1 MIEKNKIRLRIYLAA
16 IAVLLSV
23 GIIGFMFIE
32 NMSLTDA
39 IYFSI
44 VTMATV
50 GYGDIHPQTD
60 IGKILTLI
68 IIIGGVGAFFG
79 VIASITDLFVNRREE
94 SLRRQKLDMV
104 TGLFFSEMG
113 NELLKRF
120 TRLDPEAKTL
130 HSILRLSEDWKD
142 EDFDKAYKA
151 LKKHCLAIDSRR
163 ADILTLQEYLQNRAD
178 LLLRLIENPIIQ
190 EHENFSELL
199 RAVFHLRDEL
209 LNRSAL
215 FKLPDSDRKHLEGD
229 IVRAYNLLIFE
240 WLRYIRYLKNSYEY
254 LFSLAMRVNPFDPEA
269 DAVVKNS

>member
-1 MIEKNKIRLRIYLAA
+1 
-16 IAVLLSV
+16 
-23 GIIGFMFIE
+23 
-32 NMSLTDA
+32 
-39 IYFSI
+39 
-44 VTMATV
+44 MATV

-68 IIIGGVGAFFG
+68 IIICGVGTFLG

-113 NELLKRF
+113 NEPLKRL

-130 HSILRLSEDWKD
+130 HSVLRLSEEWKD
-142 EDFDKAYKA
+142 EDFNKAYTA
-151 LKKHCLAIDSRR
+151 LKQHHLVIDSRR
-163 ADILTLQEYLQNRAD
+163 ADILTLLEYLQNRAD

-209 LNRSAL
+209 LNRSDLCELA
-215 FKLPDSDRKHLEGD
+215 DSDRKHLEGD
-229 IVRAYNLLIFE
+229 IVRVYNLLIFE
-240 WLRYIRYLKNSYEY
+240 WLRYIRYLKKSYGY
-254 LFSLAMRVNPFDPEA
+254 LFSLAMRLNPFDPEA